1 MTTPISSATISTTT
15 TPPAAPAAG
24 TSLDAST
31 SPAATGK
38 GSATGGAKAPGA
50 ASAPQRTRSEAELK
64 ALVEEANELFGER
77 NADTQELLAWAG
89 RTFGKSLAVACS
101 MASDTVVPALVSQHI
116 KDVDVLF
123 LDTGYHF
130 QETIETRDAFV
141 SDWPVNVRTLLP
153 RLTVP
158 EQDAEF
164 GPKLHDREPATCC
177 GIRKVEPLDNALEGY
192 EAWVTG
198 LRREETPH
206 RANAAPVEWDERHH
220 MVKINAIVDWT
231 FDDVVSWAET
241 NLVVVNPLLTQ
252 GYPSIG
258 CAPCT
263 RKVAPG
269 EDPRAGRWSGL
280 GKTECGIHV

>member
-1 MTTPISSATISTTT
+1 MTTT
-15 TPPAAPAAG
+15 TPEDRAPA
-24 TSLDAST
+24 
-31 SPAATGK
+31 
-38 GSATGGAKAPGA
+38 
-50 ASAPQRTRSEAELK
+50 RVRSEEELK
-64 ALVEEANELFGER
+64 ALVAEATELFGER
-77 NADTQELLAWAG
+77 DADPDAVLDWAA
-89 RTFGKSLAVACS
+89 RTFGKRLAVACS
-101 MASDTVVPALVSQHI
+101 MASDTVVPALVSNHV
-116 KDVDVLF
+116 KGVDVLF

-130 QETIETRDAFV
+130 PETLETRDAFA

-158 EQDAEF
+158 EQDAEH
-164 GPKLHDREPATCC
+164 GPRLHDRNPTLCC
-177 GIRKVEPLDNALEGY
+177 GMRKVEPLDNALEGY

-206 RANAAPVEWDERHH
+206 RANAAPVEWDERHR
-220 MVKINAIVDWT
+220 MVKLNPVVDWS
-231 FDDVVSWAET
+231 FEDVVGWAQE
-241 NLVVVNPLLTQ
+241 NLVVVNPLLSQ